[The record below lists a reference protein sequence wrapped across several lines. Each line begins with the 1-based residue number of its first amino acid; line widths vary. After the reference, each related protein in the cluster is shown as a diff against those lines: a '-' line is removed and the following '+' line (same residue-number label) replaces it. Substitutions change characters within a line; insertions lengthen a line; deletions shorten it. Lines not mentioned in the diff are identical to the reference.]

1 MGSFYLL
8 ANVNGKYLSFRH
20 LGLFRSWASSLFKL
34 PVAIMKGESEALLT
48 RRVRHLR
55 LMNGERSAVAEV
67 ELAAEMIPGVGSLL
81 VVRFVTGGEF
91 MFW

>member
-1 MGSFYLL
+1 
-8 ANVNGKYLSFRH
+8 
-20 LGLFRSWASSLFKL
+20 
-34 PVAIMKGESEALLT
+34 
-48 RRVRHLR
+48 
-55 LMNGERSAVAEV
+55 MNGERSAVAEV